1 MRLTPNTRINAIVNH
16 ITGNDNLIMS
26 SDLNMTFAEYLKLSH
41 KNIGHE
47 SNRLKDMLQV
57 DYTLQKTLQSQGYT
71 FEWYVYQ
78 DNGKTYQF
86 VALK

>member
-1 MRLTPNTRINAIVNH
+1 MRLTPQTRINAIVNH
-16 ITGNDNLIMS
+16 IEGNNNLIMS
-26 SDLNMTFAEYLKLSH
+26 SDLNMTFAQYLNLSH
-41 KNIGHE
+41 KNISHE
-47 SNRLKDMLQV
+47 SNRLKDMLKV